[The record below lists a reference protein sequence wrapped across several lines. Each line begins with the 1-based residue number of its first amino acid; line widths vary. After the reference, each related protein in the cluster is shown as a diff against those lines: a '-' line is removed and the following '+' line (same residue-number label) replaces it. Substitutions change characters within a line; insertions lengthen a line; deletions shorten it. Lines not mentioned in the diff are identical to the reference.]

1 MNKDGEHNDNPI
13 AVFDSGLGGLTVMRE
28 IAAALPRESIVYFGD
43 TARVPY
49 GTKSERTVRRYAV
62 ENTNFLLRFEPKL
75 LIAACN
81 TVSSVAM
88 EHLRATFRLPMLGV
102 VEPGA
107 RAAARATKSGK
118 VGVIATEA
126 TIKSNA
132 YRRAINAIDPD
143 IRVIARH
150 TPLIVPMVEEGRAQ
164 DDPAVALVLEQYLAP
179 MLAEGVDALV
189 LGCTHY
195 PIFKAAVQKVVGEKV
210 TVVDSALSAATEVV
224 GMIGEIGRANP
235 AGEVWPRYRFYVS
248 DSGQRFMEIGGR
260 FWGRELGNV
269 IEITPEEF
277 FFQK

>member
-1 MNKDGEHNDNPI
+1 MSKNNSPI
-13 AVFDSGLGGLTVMRE
+13 AIFDSGLGGLTVMRE
-28 IAAALPRESIVYFGD
+28 IAEALPRESIVYFGD

-49 GTKSERTVRRYAV
+49 GAKSERAIRRCAV

-75 LIAACN
+75 VIAACN
-81 TVSSVAM
+81 TVSSHAM
-88 EHLRATFRLPMLGV
+88 PHLKDTFRLSILGV

-107 RAAARATKSGK
+107 RAAVKATKVGR

-126 TIKSNA
+126 TIKSGA
-132 YRRAINAIDPD
+132 YSRAIAEIDRDVQVFEKP
-143 IRVIARH
+143 
-150 TPLIVPMVEEGRAQ
+150 TPLIVPMVEEGR
-164 DDPAVALVLEQYLAP
+164 DDSDPAVMLVLRQYLEP
-179 MLAEGVDALV
+179 LLGEGVDTLV

-195 PIFKAAVQKVVGEKV
+195 PIFGSALQDLAGSEVA
-210 TVVDSALSAATEVV
+210 VVDSARSTAAEAAA
-224 GMIGEIGRANP
+224 MIKEIGEAQAEAYP
-235 AGEVWPRYRFYVS
+235 KYRFYVS

>member
-1 MNKDGEHNDNPI
+1 MSKKGEHNNNPI

-28 IAAALPRESIVYFGD
+28 IAEALPHETIVYFGD
-43 TARVPY
+43 TARLPY
-49 GTKSERTVRRYAV
+49 GSKSERTVRRYAV

-102 VEPGA
+102 VEPGS
-107 RAAARATKSGK
+107 RAAARATKSGII
-118 VGVIATEA
+118 GVIATEA
-126 TIKSNA
+126 TIKSGA
-132 YRRAINAIDPD
+132 YTRAITAIDSK
-143 IRVIARH
+143 IHVIARH
-150 TPLIVPMVEEGRAQ
+150 TPLIVPMVEEGRAL

-195 PIFKAAVQKVVGEKV
+195 PIFKAAVQRVVGENV
-210 TVVDSALSAATEVV
+210 AVVDSALSTAAEVSE
-224 GMIGEIGRANP
+224 MMDEIGRANP
-235 AGEVWPRYRFYVS
+235 AAEVWPKYRFYVS
-248 DSGQRFMEIGGR
+248 DSGQRFMEIGGQ

-269 IEITPEEF
+269 VEITPEEF